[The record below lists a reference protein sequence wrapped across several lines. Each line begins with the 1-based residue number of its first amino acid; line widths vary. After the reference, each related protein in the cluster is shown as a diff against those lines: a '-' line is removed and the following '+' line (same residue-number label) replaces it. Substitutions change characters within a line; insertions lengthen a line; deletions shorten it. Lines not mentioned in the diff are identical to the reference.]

1 MLSGAISLVSYCHH
15 HLVNNLSPVLIVFA
29 VIYWWRDVI
38 REAKGGDHTSRVQRG
53 ILIGFLLFLLSEIM
67 LFVSLFWALFHSSLA
82 PNVELAIWPPVGIQ
96 VISPWAIPLLGS
108 CVLLASGFILT
119 LGHHALILGSK
130 YRSS

>member
-1 MLSGAISLVSYCHH
+1 M
-15 HLVNNLSPVLIVFA
+15 LIVFA

-82 PNVELAIWPPVGIQ
+82 PDIKLPP
-96 VISPWAIPLLGS
+96 P
-108 CVLLASGFILT
+108 
-119 LGHHALILGSK
+119 
-130 YRSS
+130 

>member
-82 PNVELAIWPPVGIQ
+82 PNVELAIWPPVGINA
-96 VISPWAIPLLGS
+96 VDTWAIPLLGS
-108 CVLLASGFILT
+108 SVLLASGFILT
-119 LGHHALILGSK
+119 LGHHV
-130 YRSS
+130 

>member
-53 ILIGFLLFLLSEIM
+53 ILIGFLLFLLSKVM
-67 LFVSLFWALFHSSLA
+67 FLCAV
-82 PNVELAIWPPVGIQ
+82 WP
-96 VISPWAIPLLGS
+96 
-108 CVLLASGFILT
+108 
-119 LGHHALILGSK
+119 
-130 YRSS
+130 